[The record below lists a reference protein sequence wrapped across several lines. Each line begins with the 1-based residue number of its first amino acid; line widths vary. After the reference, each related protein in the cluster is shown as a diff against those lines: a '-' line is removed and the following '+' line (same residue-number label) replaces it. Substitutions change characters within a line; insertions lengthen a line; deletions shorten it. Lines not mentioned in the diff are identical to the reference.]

1 MKKIILPSLLMTQI
15 LTANVFADNE
25 LKTSDVFVTATRTPI
40 SKNNVIADVT
50 TISSEEIERAGSSSL
65 PELLQRQP
73 GIEISNLGGSG
84 KVSTLSLRG
93 TSSTHSV
100 VLIDGMRV
108 GAATSGFSAIEHIP
122 LSQIE
127 KIEILRGPA
136 SSLYGQDAIGGVIQ
150 IFTKKGVEG
159 FKPYV
164 GIGYGSYNTS
174 NFQSGIRGGNNQT
187 TYAINFSAMNTG
199 GFSAFI
205 PNPNNTSGAVTNAAN
220 LDKDGYKNYS
230 LSSSLNHKINQD
242 YEIDFQYFLSKG
254 KNKFDQRFAN
264 FSPFVDFKNEA
275 RQESYGLN
283 LKGQINNAWQSSI
296 KIGQSTDKYLDKQ
309 KFNPNIG
316 DFLPDPILGCGG
328 FCGAQDSTL
337 VDLYKTTQ
345 NQFAWQNNIK
355 LNKGSLTLLYD
366 FLEQKIKTTDL
377 YEKTQRTNN
386 GLMVGYGVIED
397 KHNFQANL
405 RKDFSS
411 VYDDVVTG
419 NVGYAFAFNSN
430 WTVASSY
437 GTAFVSPSFNYLYSL
452 ADTYALGN
460 PNLKPEKSKNI
471 EGSIRYKDDSGS
483 ISLTMFQNK
492 IDDFIIYSNPTFITG
507 SRNTTQNLNK
517 AEIQGLTISG
527 DQFLGHFQIKGSITS
542 QSAKNE
548 DTDLYLPRR
557 AKTFG
562 NINLNYY
569 IGYWNLGIEESFSDK
584 RFDDKE
590 NMIKLSGYALTNIV
604 ADYKIND
611 KLKLNLRLNN
621 VFDKDYSLAAE
632 GSSGFRYQTPG
643 RSLFANLRYDF

>member
-1 MKKIILPSLLMTQI
+1 MTQ
-15 LTANVFADNE
+15 LFTANVFADNE

-50 TISSEEIERAGSSSL
+50 TISSEDIERAGSSSL

-73 GIEISNLGGSG
+73 GIEISNLGGAG

-93 TSSTHSV
+93 TSSTHSI

-108 GAATSGFSAIEHIP
+108 GAATTGFSAIEHIP

-127 KIEILRGPA
+127 KIEIVRGPA

-150 IFTKKGVEG
+150 IFTKKGVDG

-187 TYAINFSAMNTG
+187 TYAINFSAMNTD

-254 KNKFDQRFAN
+254 KNKFDQRFAD

-296 KIGQSTDKYLDKQ
+296 KVGQSTDKYLDKQ
-309 KFNPNIG
+309 KWNPAKGVI
-316 DFLPDPILGCGG
+316 LPEAPPDGCGG
-328 FCGAQDSTL
+328 PCGEQDSTL

-377 YEKTQRTNN
+377 YEKTQRTNH
-386 GLMVGYGVIED
+386 GVMVGYSLIED
-397 KHNFQANL
+397 KHNFQSNF
-405 RKDFSS
+405 RKDFNSA
-411 VYDDVVTG
+411 YDDAVTG
-419 NVGYAFAFNSN
+419 NIGYAYSINSN
-430 WTVASSY
+430 WTVSSSY
-437 GTAFVSPSFNYLYSL
+437 GTAFVSPSFNFLYSL
-452 ADTYALGN
+452 ADSSALGN

-483 ISLTMFQNK
+483 MSLTMFQNK
-492 IDDFIIYSNPTFITG
+492 IDDFIIYTNPGAVITRT
-507 SRNTTQNLNK
+507 STQNLNK

-527 DQFLGHFQIKGSITS
+527 DQFFGHFQMKGSLTS

-548 DTDLYLPRR
+548 DTDKYLPRR
-557 AKTFG
+557 ASLIG
-562 NINLNYY
+562 NLNLNYY
-569 IGYWNLGIEESFSDK
+569 IGHWNIGVEETFSGN
-584 RFDDKE
+584 RFDDAA
-590 NMIKLSGYALTNIV
+590 NRVNLSGYALTNIV
-604 ADYKIND
+604 SDYKIND

-621 VFDKDYSLAAE
+621 LFDKNYSLAAE
-632 GSSGFRYQTPG
+632 GTSGFKYQTPG

>member
-1 MKKIILPSLLMTQI
+1 MKEIILSSLLIAQ
-15 LTANVFADNE
+15 LFTANVFADTE
-25 LKTSDVFVTATRTPI
+25 LKTDDVFVTATRTPI
-40 SKNNVIADVT
+40 LKNNVIADVT
-50 TISSEEIERAGSSSL
+50 TISSEDIERAGSSSL

-73 GIEISNLGGSG
+73 GIEISNLGGAG
-84 KVSTLSLRG
+84 KVSTLSIRG
-93 TSSTHSV
+93 TSSTHSI

-150 IFTKKGVEG
+150 IFTKKGMDG

-187 TYAINFSAMNTG
+187 TYAINFAAMNTD
-199 GFSAFI
+199 GFSAFV
-205 PNPNNTSGAVTNAAN
+205 PNPNKTIANLAN

-230 LSSSLNHKINQD
+230 LSSFLNHKINQD
-242 YEIDFQYFLSKG
+242 YEIDLQYFLSKG
-254 KNKFDQRFAN
+254 KNKFDQQFAN
-264 FSPFVDFKNEA
+264 FTPFVDFKNETK
-275 RQESYGLN
+275 QVSYAVN

-309 KFNPNIG
+309 KFNLITN
-316 DFLPDPILGCGG
+316 L
-328 FCGAQDSTL
+328 QDSSL

-377 YEKTQRTNN
+377 YEKTQRTNH
-386 GLMVGYGVIED
+386 GLMIGYGVIED
-397 KHNFQANL
+397 KHNFQTNI
-405 RKDFSS
+405 RKDFNSA
-411 VYDDVVTG
+411 YDDAITG
-419 NVGYAFAFNSN
+419 NIGYAYSISPN
-430 WTVASSY
+430 WTVSSSY
-437 GTAFVSPSFNYLYSL
+437 GTAFVSPSFNFLYSL
-452 ADTYALGN
+452 ADDFALGN

-471 EGSIRYKDDSGS
+471 EASIRYKDDDGS
-483 ISLTMFQNK
+483 LNLTIFQNR
-492 IDDFIIYSNPTFITG
+492 INDFIIYTIPDDPGLRTS
-507 SRNTTQNLNK
+507 TQNLNK

-527 DQFLGHFQIKGSITS
+527 DQFFGHLQIKGSVTA

-548 DTDLYLPRR
+548 DTDKYLPRR
-557 AKTFG
+557 ATALG
-562 NINLNYY
+562 NLNLNYY
-569 IGYWNLGIEESFSDK
+569 IGYWNIGIEETFSDK

-590 NMIKLSGYALTNIV
+590 NTVKLSGYALTNIV
-604 ADYKIND
+604 TDYKIND
-611 KLKLNLRLNN
+611 KVKLNLRLNN

-632 GSSGFRYQTPG
+632 GTSGFKYQTPG
-643 RSLFANLRYDF
+643 RSLFTNLRYDF

>member
-1 MKKIILPSLLMTQI
+1 
-15 LTANVFADNE
+15 
-25 LKTSDVFVTATRTPI
+25 
-40 SKNNVIADVT
+40 VIADVT
-50 TISSEEIERAGSSSL
+50 TISSEDIERAGSSSL

-73 GIEISNLGGSG
+73 GIEISNLGGAG
-84 KVSTLSLRG
+84 KVSTLSIRG
-93 TSSTHSV
+93 TSSTHSI

-150 IFTKKGVEG
+150 IFTKKGVDG

-187 TYAINFSAMNTG
+187 TYAINFSAMNTDS
-199 GFSAFI
+199 FSAFI

-254 KNKFDQRFAN
+254 KNKFDQRFAD

-309 KFNPNIG
+309 KFNLISNI
-316 DFLPDPILGCGG
+316 
-328 FCGAQDSTL
+328 QDSSL

-345 NQFAWQNNIK
+345 NQFTWQNNIK

-377 YEKTQRTNN
+377 YEKTQRTNH
-386 GLMVGYGVIED
+386 GLMVGYSLIED
-397 KHNFQANL
+397 RHNFQTNF
-405 RKDFSS
+405 RKDFNSA
-411 VYDDVVTG
+411 YDDAITG
-419 NVGYAFAFNSN
+419 NIGYAYSINSN
-430 WTVASSY
+430 WTIASSY
-437 GTAFVSPSFNYLYSL
+437 GTAFVSPSFNFLYSL
-452 ADTYALGN
+452 ADSTALGN

-471 EGSIRYKDDSGS
+471 EGSIRYKDDAGS
-483 ISLTMFQNK
+483 MSLTIFKNK
-492 IDDFIIYSNPTFITG
+492 IDDFIIYSNPTFEEG
-507 SRNTTQNLNK
+507 SRTTTQNLNK
-517 AEIQGLTISG
+517 VEIQGLTISG
-527 DQFLGHFQIKGSITS
+527 DQFFGHLQIKGSVTA

-548 DTDLYLPRR
+548 DTDKYLPRR
-557 AKTFG
+557 ATALG
-562 NINLNYY
+562 NLNLNYY
-569 IGYWNLGIEESFSDK
+569 IGYWNIGIEETFSDK

-590 NMIKLSGYALTNIV
+590 NTVKLSGYTLTNIV

-621 VFDKDYSLAAE
+621 VFDKDYNLAAE
-632 GSSGFRYQTPG
+632 GTSGFKYQTPG
-643 RSLFANLRYDF
+643 RSLFTNLRYDF

>member
-1 MKKIILPSLLMTQI
+1 MKKIILPSLLMTQL
-15 LTANVFADNE
+15 LTANVFADNDF
-25 LKTSDVFVTATRTPI
+25 KTSDVFVTATRTPI

-73 GIEISNLGGSG
+73 GIEISNLGGAG

-93 TSSTHSV
+93 TSSTHSI
-100 VLIDGMRV
+100 VLIDGIRV

-150 IFTKKGVEG
+150 IFTKKGVDG
-159 FKPYV
+159 FKPYI
-164 GIGYGSYNTS
+164 GLGYGSYNTS
-174 NFQSGIRGGNNQT
+174 NFQSGVRGGNNQT
-187 TYAINFSAMNTG
+187 TYAINFSAINTD
-199 GFSAFI
+199 GFSTFI
-205 PNPNNTSGAVTNAAN
+205 PNSNNTVANAAN

-254 KNKFDQRFAN
+254 KSKFDNRFAD
-264 FSPFVDFKNEA
+264 FSPFVDYKNETK
-275 RQESYGLN
+275 QESYGIN
-283 LKGQINNAWQSSI
+283 LKGQINKIWQSSI
-296 KIGQSTDKYLDKQ
+296 KIGQGIDKYLDKQ
-309 KFNPNIG
+309 KWNPNIG
-316 DFLPDPILGCGG
+316 LFLPDPILGCGG

-337 VDLYKTTQ
+337 QDLYKTTQ
-345 NQFAWQNNIK
+345 NQFAWQNNIN
-355 LNKGSLTLLYD
+355 LPRGSIAFIYD
-366 FLEQKIKTTDL
+366 FLEQNIKTTDL
-377 YEKTQRTNN
+377 YEKTQRTNH
-386 GLMVGYGVIED
+386 GFMAGYSLLE
-397 KHNFQANL
+397 KNHNFQANL

-411 VYDDVVTG
+411 AYDDAVTG
-419 NVGYAFAFNSN
+419 NVGYAYAFNSN
-430 WTVASSY
+430 WTLASSY

-460 PNLKPEKSKNI
+460 PNLRPEKSKNI

-483 ISLTMFQNK
+483 LSLTMFQNK

-527 DQFLGHFQIKGSITS
+527 DQFLGHFQIKGSVTS

-548 DTDLYLPRR
+548 DTDKYLPRR
-557 AKTFG
+557 ASLIG

-569 IGYWNLGIEESFSDK
+569 IGNWNIGIEETFSGK

-590 NMIKLSGYALTNIV
+590 NMVNLGGYALTNIV

-611 KLKLNLRLNN
+611 KLKLNVRLNN

-632 GSSGFRYQTPG
+632 GRSGFKYQTPG

>member
-1 MKKIILPSLLMTQI
+1 MTQ
-15 LTANVFADNE
+15 LFTVNVFADNE

-40 SKNNVIADVT
+40 PKNNVIADVT
-50 TISSEEIERAGSSSL
+50 TISSEDIERAGSSSL

-73 GIEISNLGGSG
+73 GIEISNLGGAG

-93 TSSTHSV
+93 TSSTHSI

-164 GIGYGSYNTS
+164 GIGYGSYNIS

-187 TYAINFSAMNTG
+187 TYAINFSALNAD
-199 GFSAFI
+199 GFSAFV
-205 PNPNNTSGAVTNAAN
+205 PNPNNGVANTEN

-230 LSSSLNHKINQD
+230 LSSSLSHKINQD

-254 KNKFDQRFAN
+254 KSKFDNQFAD
-264 FSPFVDFKNEA
+264 FSPFVDYKNETK
-275 RQESYGLN
+275 QESYAVN

-296 KIGQSTDKYLDKQ
+296 KIGQSIDKYLDKQ
-309 KFNPNIG
+309 KWNSAIG
-316 DFLPDPILGCGG
+316 FIDYTAPPVGCGG
-328 FCGAQDSTL
+328 PCGAQDSTL
-337 VDLYKTTQ
+337 EDLYKTTQ
-345 NQFAWQNNIK
+345 NQFAWQNNIN
-355 LNKGSLTLLYD
+355 LPRGSLTLIYD

-377 YEKTQRTNN
+377 YEKNKRTNH
-386 GLMVGYGVIED
+386 GIMVGYSLIED
-397 KHNFQANL
+397 KHNFQSNL
-405 RKDFSS
+405 RKDFNTA
-411 VYDDVVTG
+411 YDDAVTG
-419 NVGYAFAFNSN
+419 NIGYAYSINSN
-430 WTVASSY
+430 WTIASSY

-452 ADTYALGN
+452 ADKYALGN

-471 EGSIRYKDDSGS
+471 EASIRYKDDSGS

-492 IDDFIIYSNPTFITG
+492 IDDFIIYSNPSYTEY
-507 SRNTTQNLNK
+507 SRTTTQNLNK
-517 AEIQGLTISG
+517 VEIQGLTISG
-527 DQFLGHFQIKGSITS
+527 DQFFGHLQIKGSVTT

-548 DTDLYLPRR
+548 DTDKYLPRR
-557 AKTFG
+557 ATALG
-562 NINLNYY
+562 NLNLNYY
-569 IGYWNLGIEESFSDK
+569 IGFWNIGIEETFSDK

-590 NMIKLSGYALTNIV
+590 NTVKLSGYALTNIV

-632 GSSGFRYQTPG
+632 GTSGFKYQTPG
-643 RSLFANLRYDF
+643 RSLFTNLRYDF

>member
-1 MKKIILPSLLMTQI
+1 MRGRMIIWNTMKKIILSSLLIAQ
-15 LTANVFADNE
+15 LFTANVFADTE
-25 LKTSDVFVTATRTPI
+25 LKTDDVFVTATRTPI
-40 SKNNVIADVT
+40 LKNNVIADVT
-50 TISSEEIERAGSSSL
+50 TISSEDIERAGSSSL

-73 GIEISNLGGSG
+73 GIEISNLGGAG
-84 KVSTLSLRG
+84 KVSTLSIRG
-93 TSSTHSV
+93 TSSTHSI

-150 IFTKKGVEG
+150 IFTKKGMDG

-187 TYAINFSAMNTG
+187 TYAINFAAMNTD
-199 GFSAFI
+199 GFSAFV
-205 PNPNNTSGAVTNAAN
+205 PNPNKTIANLAN

-230 LSSSLNHKINQD
+230 LSSFLNHKINQD
-242 YEIDFQYFLSKG
+242 YEIDLQYFLSKG
-254 KNKFDQRFAN
+254 KNKFDQQFAN
-264 FSPFVDFKNEA
+264 FTPFVDFKNETK
-275 RQESYGLN
+275 QVSYAVN

-309 KFNPNIG
+309 KFNLITN
-316 DFLPDPILGCGG
+316 L
-328 FCGAQDSTL
+328 QDSSL

-377 YEKTQRTNN
+377 YEKTQRTNH
-386 GLMVGYGVIED
+386 GLMIGYGVIED
-397 KHNFQANL
+397 KHNFQTNI
-405 RKDFSS
+405 RKDFNSA
-411 VYDDVVTG
+411 YDDAITG
-419 NVGYAFAFNSN
+419 NIGYAYSISPN
-430 WTVASSY
+430 WTVSSSY
-437 GTAFVSPSFNYLYSL
+437 GTAFVSPSFNFLYSL
-452 ADTYALGN
+452 ADDFALGN

-471 EGSIRYKDDSGS
+471 EASIRYKDDDGS
-483 ISLTMFQNK
+483 LNLTIFQNR
-492 IDDFIIYSNPTFITG
+492 INDFIIYTIPDDPGLRTS
-507 SRNTTQNLNK
+507 TQNLNK

-527 DQFLGHFQIKGSITS
+527 DQFFGHLQIKGSVTA

-548 DTDLYLPRR
+548 DTDKYLPRR
-557 AKTFG
+557 ATALG
-562 NINLNYY
+562 NLNLNYY
-569 IGYWNLGIEESFSDK
+569 IGYWNIGIEETFSDK

-590 NMIKLSGYALTNIV
+590 NTVKLSGYALTNIV

-632 GSSGFRYQTPG
+632 GTSGFKYQTPG
-643 RSLFANLRYDF
+643 RSLFTNLRYDF

>member
-1 MKKIILPSLLMTQI
+1 MKKIILSSLLIAQLFTV
-15 LTANVFADNE
+15 NVFADTE
-25 LKTSDVFVTATRTPI
+25 LKTDDVFVTATRTPI
-40 SKNNVIADVT
+40 LKNNVIADVT
-50 TISSEEIERAGSSSL
+50 TISSEDIERAGSSSL

-73 GIEISNLGGSG
+73 GIEISNLGGAG

-93 TSSTHSV
+93 TSSTHSI

-108 GAATSGFSAIEHIP
+108 GAATTGFSAIEHIP

-127 KIEILRGPA
+127 KIEIVRGPA

-150 IFTKKGVEG
+150 IFTKKGVDG

-164 GIGYGSYNTS
+164 GFGYGSYNTS

-254 KNKFDQRFAN
+254 KNKFDQRFAD

-296 KIGQSTDKYLDKQ
+296 KVGQSTDKYLDKQ

-316 DFLPDPILGCGG
+316 VF
-328 FCGAQDSTL
+328 GAQDSTL

-377 YEKTQRTNN
+377 YEKTQRTNHAV
-386 GLMVGYGVIED
+386 MVGYSLIED
-397 KHNFQANL
+397 KHNFQSNF
-405 RKDFSS
+405 RKDFNSA
-411 VYDDVVTG
+411 YDDAVTG
-419 NVGYAFAFNSN
+419 NIGYAYSINSN
-430 WTVASSY
+430 WTVSSSY
-437 GTAFVSPSFNYLYSL
+437 GTAFVSPSFNFLYSL
-452 ADTYALGN
+452 ADSTALGN

-483 ISLTMFQNK
+483 VSLTMFQNK
-492 IDDFIIYSNPTFITG
+492 IDDFIIYSNPLFIEG
-507 SRNTTQNLNK
+507 LRNTTQNLNK

-527 DQFLGHFQIKGSITS
+527 DQFFGHFQMKGSLTS

-548 DTDLYLPRR
+548 DTDKYLPRR
-557 AKTFG
+557 ASLIG
-562 NINLNYY
+562 NLNLNYY
-569 IGYWNLGIEESFSDK
+569 IGHWNIGVEETFSGN
-584 RFDDKE
+584 RFDDAA
-590 NMIKLSGYALTNIV
+590 NRVNLSGYALTNIV
-604 ADYKIND
+604 SDYKIND

-621 VFDKDYSLAAE
+621 LFDKNYSLAAE
-632 GSSGFRYQTPG
+632 GTSGFKYQTPG

>member
-1 MKKIILPSLLMTQI
+1 L
-15 LTANVFADNE
+15 
-25 LKTSDVFVTATRTPI
+25 
-40 SKNNVIADVT
+40 
-50 TISSEEIERAGSSSL
+50 
-65 PELLQRQP
+65 
-73 GIEISNLGGSG
+73 
-84 KVSTLSLRG
+84 
-93 TSSTHSV
+93 
-100 VLIDGMRV
+100 

-127 KIEILRGPA
+127 KIEIVRGPA

-150 IFTKKGVEG
+150 IFTKKGVDG

-174 NFQSGIRGGNNQT
+174 NFQSGVRAGNNQT
-187 TYAINFSAMNTG
+187 TYSINFSTINSD
-199 GFSAFI
+199 GFSAFV
-205 PNPNNTSGAVTNAAN
+205 PNPANAANSIN

-230 LSSSLNHKINQD
+230 LSSSLSHKINQD
-242 YEIDFQYFLSKG
+242 YEIDLQYFLSKG
-254 KNKFDQRFAN
+254 KNQFDNRFAN
-264 FSPFVDFKNEA
+264 FSPSFHGNYRNEIKLETYA
-275 RQESYGLN
+275 AN
-283 LKGQINNAWQSSI
+283 IKGQINKIWQSSL
-296 KIGQSTDKYLDKQ
+296 KLSQSTDKYLDLQ
-309 KFNPNIG
+309 KYNGSEDDPN
-316 DFLPDPILGCGG
+316 LN
-328 FCGAQDSTL
+328 
-337 VDLYKTTQ
+337 DLYKTTQ
-345 NQFAWQNNIK
+345 DQLSWQNNIT
-355 LNKGSLTLLYD
+355 LQKGSVNFIYD
-366 FLEQKIKTTDL
+366 FLKQNIKTTDL
-377 YEKTQRTNN
+377 YEKTQRTNH
-386 GLMVGYGVIED
+386 GLMIGYGLIED
-397 KHNFQANL
+397 KHNFQSNI
-405 RKDFSS
+405 RKDFNSA
-411 VYDDVVTG
+411 YDDAVTG
-419 NVGYAFAFNSN
+419 NIGYAYSVNSN
-430 WTVASSY
+430 WTIASSY

-527 DQFLGHFQIKGSITS
+527 NQFLGHFQINGSVTS

-557 AKTFG
+557 AKIFG

-569 IGYWNLGIEESFSDK
+569 IGYWNIGIEESFSDK
-584 RFDDKE
+584 RFDDKA
-590 NMIKLSGYALTNIV
+590 NMVKLSGYALTNIV

-632 GSSGFRYQTPG
+632 GASGFRYQTPG

>member
-1 MKKIILPSLLMTQI
+1 MKKIILSSLLIAQLFTV
-15 LTANVFADNE
+15 NVFADTE
-25 LKTSDVFVTATRTPI
+25 LKTDDVFVTATRTPI
-40 SKNNVIADVT
+40 LKNNVIADVT
-50 TISSEEIERAGSSSL
+50 TISSEDIERAGSSSL

-73 GIEISNLGGSG
+73 GIEISNLGGAG
-84 KVSTLSLRG
+84 KVSTLSFRG
-93 TSSTHSV
+93 TSSTHSI

-108 GAATSGFSAIEHIP
+108 GAATTGFSSIEHIP

-127 KIEILRGPA
+127 KIEIVRGPA

-150 IFTKKGVEG
+150 IFTKKGVDG

-187 TYAINFSAMNTG
+187 TYAINFSAMNTD

-254 KNKFDQRFAN
+254 KNKFDQRFAD

-283 LKGQINNAWQSSI
+283 LKSQINNAWQSSI
-296 KIGQSTDKYLDKQ
+296 KVGQTTDKYLDKQ

-316 DFLPDPILGCGG
+316 VVDIPNCGG
-328 FCGAQDSTL
+328 PCGAQDSTL

-377 YEKTQRTNN
+377 YEKTQRTNH
-386 GLMVGYGVIED
+386 GVMVGYSLIED
-397 KHNFQANL
+397 KHNFQTNF
-405 RKDFSS
+405 RKDFNSA
-411 VYDDVVTG
+411 YDDAVTG
-419 NVGYAFAFNSN
+419 NIGYTYSINSN
-430 WTVASSY
+430 WTVSSSY
-437 GTAFVSPSFNYLYSL
+437 GTAFVSPSFNFLYSL
-452 ADTYALGN
+452 ADSTALGN

-483 ISLTMFQNK
+483 MSLTMFQNK
-492 IDDFIIYSNPTFITG
+492 IDDFIIYSNPLFIAG
-507 SRNTTQNLNK
+507 LRNTTQNLNK

-527 DQFLGHFQIKGSITS
+527 DQFFGHFQMKGSATG
-542 QSAKNE
+542 QSPMNE
-548 DTDLYLPRR
+548 DTDKYLPRR
-557 AKTFG
+557 ASLIG
-562 NINLNYY
+562 NFNLNYY
-569 IGYWNLGIEESFSDK
+569 IGFWNIGIEETFSNK

-590 NMIKLSGYALTNIV
+590 NTVNLSGYALTNIV
-604 ADYKIND
+604 SDYKIND

-621 VFDKDYSLAAE
+621 LLDKNYSLAAE
-632 GSSGFRYQTPG
+632 GTSRFKYQTPG

>member
-1 MKKIILPSLLMTQI
+1 MTQFF
-15 LTANVFADNE
+15 TANVFADTE
-25 LKTSDVFVTATRTPI
+25 LKTDDVFVTATRTPI
-40 SKNNVIADVT
+40 LKNNVIADVT
-50 TISSEEIERAGSSSL
+50 TISSEDIERAGSSSL

-73 GIEISNLGGSG
+73 GIEISNLGGAG

-93 TSSTHSV
+93 TSSTHSI

-150 IFTKKGVEG
+150 IFTKKGVDG

-187 TYAINFSAMNTG
+187 TYAINFAAMNTD

-205 PNPNNTSGAVTNAAN
+205 PNPNKTIANAAN
-220 LDKDGYKNYS
+220 LDRDEYKNYS
-230 LSSSLNHKINQD
+230 LSSFLNHKINQE
-242 YEIDFQYFLSKG
+242 YEIDLQYFLSKG
-254 KNKFDQRFAN
+254 KNKFDQQFAN
-264 FSPFVDFKNEA
+264 FAPFVDFKNETK
-275 RQESYGLN
+275 QESYAVN

-309 KFNPNIG
+309 KFNLISN
-316 DFLPDPILGCGG
+316 L
-328 FCGAQDSTL
+328 QDSNL

-366 FLEQKIKTTDL
+366 FLQQKIKTTDL
-377 YEKTQRTNN
+377 YEKTQRTNH
-386 GLMVGYGVIED
+386 GLMVGYSLIEVR
-397 KHNFQANL
+397 HNFQTNI
-405 RKDFSS
+405 RKDFNSA
-411 VYDDVVTG
+411 YDDAITG
-419 NVGYAFAFNSN
+419 NIGYAYSINSN
-430 WTVASSY
+430 WTIASSY
-437 GTAFVSPSFNYLYSL
+437 GTAFVSPSFNFLYSL
-452 ADTYALGN
+452 ADDFALGN

-471 EGSIRYKDDSGS
+471 EASIRYKDGDGS
-483 ISLTMFQNK
+483 LNLTIFQNR
-492 IDDFIIYSNPTFITG
+492 INDFIIYTIPDDPGLRTS
-507 SRNTTQNLNK
+507 TQNLNK

-527 DQFLGHFQIKGSITS
+527 DQFFGHFQIKGSATG

-548 DTDLYLPRR
+548 DTDKYLPRR
-557 AKTFG
+557 ASLIG

-569 IGYWNLGIEESFSDK
+569 IGFWNIGIEETFSNK

-590 NMIKLSGYALTNIV
+590 NTVKLSGYALTNIV

-632 GSSGFRYQTPG
+632 GTSGFKYQTPG
-643 RSLFANLRYDF
+643 RSLFTNLRYDF